1 MGFPSR
7 RSRSVGVGQ
16 PVVIAECRRDPQAR
30 RPDRPVP
37 AGAAGETLERRLA
50 EFGWEEKRPL
60 QGREIDTAYEP
71 NAAAA
76 KVVPVVAAHLLGW
89 QRLQDFGFIAE
100 RNGPAIGAAWVR
112 QFSSDEEPALY
123 IDEQTPEVSIAV
135 REQARGQGVGQM
147 LLRALIAEAGR
158 RGVGLCLNVRHDNP
172 ALRLYERVGFQVVPG
187 AAVPNR
193 VGGLSM
199 GMVLGSRA

>member
-1 MGFPSR
+1 MFPDAQSH
-7 RSRSVGVGQ
+7 SGIDPLTGL
-16 PVVIAECRRDPQAR
+16 VIRPAVQA
-30 RPDRPVP
+30 D
-37 AGAAGETLERRLA
+37 LEILWDFLA
-50 EFGWEEKRPL
+50 MA
-60 QGREIDTAYEP
+60 AYEP

-100 RNGPAIGAAWVR
+100 RNGAAIGAAWAR

-199 GMVLGSRA
+199 GMVLRSRA